1 MRKGKNK
8 LTKQAFAV
16 VVDGQTEYW
25 YLQMLKQN
33 EPNILFDITPKIL
46 QKKNIDQQYELV
58 IALSEQ
64 EYDKVF
70 WIVDLD
76 VLLKEEREKKSN
88 SSSLQKFLAYYKRL
102 SKNQKVVVIV
112 NNPCL
117 EYWFLLHFRKT
128 TKVFAACADA
138 EKEVS
143 QHLRGYEKTEKFF
156 KKSNNDIYKQLKP
169 YLKTAISHAIALGN
183 FDTQAYSRAMCE
195 MPLLLEPVYIDNKWK
210 GTSFEASFFFE
221 GEGLSPVEF

>member
-1 MRKGKNK
+1 MRRGRNK
-8 LTKQAFAV
+8 LTKQAFA
-16 VVDGQTEYW
+16 VDGQTEYW

-58 IALSEQ
+58 IALSEE

-76 VLLKEEREKKSN
+76 VFLKEEREKKSN
-88 SSSLQKFLAYYKRL
+88 SSSLQKFLAYYKSL

-143 QHLRGYEKTEKFF
+143 QHLKGYEKTEKFF

-169 YLKTAISHAIALGN
+169 YLKTAISHATALGS

-195 MPLLLEPVYIDNKWK
+195 MPLLLEPIYIDNK
-210 GTSFEASFFFE
+210 
-221 GEGLSPVEF
+221 

>member
-1 MRKGKNK
+1 MRRGKK
-8 LTKQAFAV
+8 IQTKQAFAV
-16 VVDGQTEYW
+16 VVDGETEYW
-25 YLQMLKQN
+25 YLQMLIHN
-33 EPNILFDITPKIL
+33 EPNIPSNIKP
-46 QKKNIDQQYELV
+46 QVPKKNIDQQYKLV
-58 IALSEQ
+58 TELSEE

-88 SSSLQKFLAYYKRL
+88 PSSLQKFLVYYKRL

-128 TKVFAACADA
+128 TKIFTACADA
-138 EKEVS
+138 EREVS
-143 QHLRGYEKTEKFF
+143 QYLKGYKKTEKFF

-169 YLKTAISHAIALGN
+169 HLETAISHATTLGS
-183 FDTQAYSRAMCE
+183 FSTQEYKRAMCE
-195 MPLLLEPVYIDNKWK
+195 MPLLLELVYVDNK
-210 GTSFEASFFFE
+210 
-221 GEGLSPVEF
+221 

>member
-1 MRKGKNK
+1 MRTGRKRQ
-8 LTKQAFAV
+8 TQQAFAV
-16 VVDGQTEYW
+16 VVDGETEYW
-25 YLQMLKQN
+25 YLEMLKRN

-46 QKKNIDQQYELV
+46 QKKNIDQQYKSVTE
-58 IALSEQ
+58 LSEE

-88 SSSLQKFLAYYKRL
+88 TSSLQKFLNYWQQLLK
-102 SKNQKVVVIV
+102 QEKVVVIV

-117 EYWFLLHFRKT
+117 EYWFLLHFEKT
-128 TKVFAACADA
+128 TKIFTTCIDV

-143 QHLRGYEKTEKFF
+143 RHLKGYQKTQKFF

-169 YLKTAISHAIALGN
+169 YLQTAKENATALGS
-183 FDTQAYSRAMCE
+183 FDTYNHSKAMCE
-195 MPLLLEPVYIDNKWK
+195 MPLLFKELQ
-210 GTSFEASFFFE
+210 
-221 GEGLSPVEF
+221 L